1 MANYRALR
9 AQHTPVKMIW
19 QSWGHSQSTPAP
31 GELNLANPNPRTQYE
46 TQRVAAWFD
55 HYLKGHTA
63 HLDRPAVQLL
73 PRLGAL
79 QGHRDAGLQERIA
92 LPGRRAAHVLPA
104 GNKTLSTSSKHI
116 DTTAQQFVT
125 PAAGAPTSVNPVD
138 VIGSYSKQGPPETD
152 SPANS
157 ATWDGAKLAHAMVV
171 VGSPRL
177 TLKVDSPTAAGT
189 QSQGPGGQLVL
200 FVKVKDVAADGSGAL
215 IKALEAPI
223 RVANVSKPFTVRLPG
238 IVHRFAKG
246 HHLELI
252 VASGSPNYRGGLTAN
267 PVSIAGGAGPA
278 ARPARHAG
286 VTAASLT

>member
-1 MANYRALR
+1 
-9 AQHTPVKMIW
+9 MIW

-31 GELNLANPNPRTQYE
+31 GELSLANPNPRTQYE

-63 HLDRPAVQLL
+63 TSTGPQFSYFRDWVHYKGIATPAYKSASHFPVGNLRTFYL
-73 PRLGAL
+73 
-79 QGHRDAGLQERIA
+79 
-92 LPGRRAAHVLPA
+92 

-116 DTTAQQFVT
+116 DATAQSFVT
-125 PAAGAPTSVNPVD
+125 PAAGAPTSLNRVD
-138 VIGSYSKQGPPETD
+138 VVGSYSKQGPSETD

-157 ATWDGAKLAHAMVV
+157 ATWDGTKLNRAMVV

-200 FVKVKDVAADGSGAL
+200 FVKVKDVAANGSGHL

-223 RVANVSKPFTVRLPG
+223 RVANVSKPFTVQLPG

-252 VASGSPNYRGGLTAN
+252 VASGSPNYRGGMTSN
-267 PVSIAGGAGPA
+267 PVSIAGGAGQRLVLP
-278 ARPARHAG
+278 
-286 VTAASLT
+286 VTQG